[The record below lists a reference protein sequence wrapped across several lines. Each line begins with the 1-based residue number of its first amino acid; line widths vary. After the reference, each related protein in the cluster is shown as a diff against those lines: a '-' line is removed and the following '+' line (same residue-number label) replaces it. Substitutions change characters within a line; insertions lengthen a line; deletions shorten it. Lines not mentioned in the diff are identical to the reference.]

1 MAASDKYDDDRLWS
15 PETCKLSDIVPE
27 IPTLVRVTEGIY
39 SLNDA
44 GTFSQG
50 DLIKIDTCQSL
61 KRVTAYLTK
70 PGSDSSYE
78 RHGEE
83 IGLPYQYNG
92 KVKVQPLHGVHHRY
106 KSVEE
111 LINYFP
117 RHVRVLT
124 QVSFKEPS
132 GTPQTLSVGDSLEL
146 KAVRRSKT
154 HGLNSV
160 RCARNGDDVILPK
173 SVKGVFQVQADDTEQ
188 TIKNVVDT
196 YKLPQCV
203 KFIDSGVQE
212 IMSTDIKEAID
223 NLQSYSGEMLLT
235 GVKDTAPVLFGHY
248 KGMTGDPNSK
258 FCRRSAVV
266 IPLDNP
272 EISEIEVQTPEY
284 MDSDDYQLFV
294 LQNFSESA
302 VTPDFVEGTLYVDF
316 LRTTQ
321 VQFLELSEP
330 KSSSSPD
337 GPPPP
342 VPPRLKSTHG
352 VAPGAHTP
360 EAPKPLR
367 SAPVTPHSK
376 EPPLPSLLSKTTAVS
391 RPFKAV
397 PPSSP
402 TKPVA
407 PQSVAPQPRK
417 PAAIQPSRRPDPKGK
432 PGVHF
437 QDTSE
442 TELSA
447 SIAEAFSGMTWGDTP
462 DQPMPSKEVL
472 LPLLRKFP
480 SVFNKRK
487 SSGKIEA
494 LEVADDKS
502 KLQKTW
508 NKMKNL
514 GRKMKTAV
522 GDDVV
527 HKDEAAGDDDDSDGP
542 DYDYIDDDTRRE
554 YIKEIEK
561 PNRAKE
567 QTKLKGVFSA
577 SAKPVQRVLPSAR
590 KDPAP
595 DEEAKDFKSLS
606 ISELECLLQ
615 TCGMQDLAKVCRQEN
630 LDGCLLC
637 SFSDKLLKAKP
648 FKLDNY
654 RLQKLNSI
662 KSGWRPKT

>member
-1 MAASDKYDDDRLWS
+1 MAASSNYDDDRLWS

-70 PGSDSSYE
+70 PGSDSRYE
-78 RHGEE
+78 REGYE

-132 GTPQTLSVGDSLEL
+132 GNPKTLNVGDSLEL
-146 KAVRRSKT
+146 KAVRRSKV

-160 RCARNGDDVILPK
+160 RCTRGGEDIILPK
-173 SVKGVFQVQADDTEQ
+173 SVRGVFQVQADDTEQ

-203 KFIDSGVQE
+203 KFIDSSVQE

-284 MDSDDYQLFV
+284 MDSDDYELFV

-302 VTPDFVEGTLYVDF
+302 ATPDFVEGTLYVDF
-316 LRTTQ
+316 LRTSH
-321 VQFLELSEP
+321 VQFLEIKEPESE
-330 KSSSSPD
+330 SATL
-337 GPPPP
+337 PPP

-352 VAPGAHTP
+352 EAPGGLRQ
-360 EAPKPLR
+360 EAPIPQR
-367 SAPVTPHSK
+367 PAPVTPHGRQ
-376 EPPLPSLLSKTTAVS
+376 PPLPPLLSKAIPVS
-391 RPFKAV
+391 RPIKAA
-397 PPSSP
+397 PPSTP
-402 TKPVA
+402 TKH
-407 PQSVAPQPRK
+407 VAPQPIAPQARGK
-417 PAAIQPSRRPDPKGK
+417 PVANQPSRPRDTKGK
-432 PGVHF
+432 PADHF
-437 QDTSE
+437 EGTSDG
-442 TELSA
+442 ELAA
-447 SIAEAFSGMTWGDTP
+447 SIAEAFSGLGWGDTSNNCESI
-462 DQPMPSKEVL
+462 PSQEVP
-472 LPLLRKFP
+472 LPV
-480 SVFNKRK
+480 SDEK
-487 SSGKIEA
+487 SI
-494 LEVADDKS
+494 V
-502 KLQKTW
+502 QRTW
-508 NKMKNL
+508 NKVKKI
-514 GRKMKTAV
+514 GRKKKTV
-522 GDDVV
+522 SVDDVV
-527 HKDEAAGDDDDSDGP
+527 PKDEAGSDDADSDGP
-542 DYDYIDDDTRRE
+542 DYDYIDDEVLRE
-554 YIKEIEK
+554 HMKAIVKQT
-561 PNRAKE
+561 RAKE
-567 QTKLKGVFSA
+567 QTKLKGGISA
-577 SAKPVQRVLPSAR
+577 SQKPVQRVLPNAH
-590 KDPAP
+590 KDPAQGKASTSL
-595 DEEAKDFKSLS
+595 EVLS
-606 ISELECLLQ
+606 ISELEELLRS
-615 TCGMQDLAKVCRQEN
+615 CGMQDLAKVCRQEN
-630 LDGCLLC
+630 LDGCLFCCL
-637 SFSDKLLKAKP
+637 SDKLLKARP
-648 FKLDNY
+648 FKLDDY
-654 RLQKLNSI
+654 RIQKLNLI
-662 KSGWRPKT
+662 KTGWRPKT